1 MFIIKNVLMIAP
13 FFLKVILENNLNTD
27 AMMIQMKSIL
37 QTFRNNSLAIGYDGR
52 NCDAYG
58 EENGPVYQ
66 WSLPGALMFSVTVIT
81 TIGKLTSVIWFLN
94 YHHQEQHQHCCIKY
108 VQ

>member
-1 MFIIKNVLMIAP
+1 MNMCLVISLLIIYITTSN
-13 FFLKVILENNLNTD
+13 FFWGDVFLQVILENNLNTD

-52 NCDAYG
+52 NCDLYG
-58 EENGPVYQ
+58 QENGPVYE

-81 TIGKLTSVIWFLN
+81 TIG
-94 YHHQEQHQHCCIKY
+94 Q
-108 VQ
+108 

>member
-1 MFIIKNVLMIAP
+1 
-13 FFLKVILENNLNTD
+13 
-27 AMMIQMKSIL
+27 MIQMKSIL

-81 TIGKLTSVIWFLN
+81 TIGKQSPARSR
-94 YHHQEQHQHCCIKY
+94 E
-108 VQ
+108 